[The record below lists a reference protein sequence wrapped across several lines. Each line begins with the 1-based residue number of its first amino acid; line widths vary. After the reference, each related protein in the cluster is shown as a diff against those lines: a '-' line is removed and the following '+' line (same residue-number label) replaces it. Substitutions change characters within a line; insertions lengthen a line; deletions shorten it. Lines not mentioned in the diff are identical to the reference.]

1 MFSTRHAR
9 AGIVVLRQASPG
21 DIDMDISTFRWIL
34 VIAGIAIVAGI
45 FLFGNP
51 DRKRKPRASRKRVH
65 AQRVR
70 REPAL
75 NSERSETDESG
86 DDYDARQA
94 ELAIDL
100 PSEDRFDTAGHVD
113 KRIEPR
119 LDNRPNAPAIPLPD
133 KIVTLFLQ
141 ARDKHVITGIEL
153 LDASLKSGLVF
164 GNHDIFHRIHEEDV
178 EPVFSMANLTKPGSF
193 DKNAWNTMEIQGVTM
208 FMTLPGPRNALD
220 AWDSMLATSRRLA
233 ELLHADLLDDKHQV
247 FTRQRS
253 MQIKEE
259 LREYERQKNP
269 ES

>member
-1 MFSTRHAR
+1 
-9 AGIVVLRQASPG
+9 
-21 DIDMDISTFRWIL
+21 MDISTFRWIL
-34 VIAGIAIVAGI
+34 IGAGIAIVAAI

-51 DRKRKPRASRKRVH
+51 DKKRKKRASRKRVH

-75 NSERSETDESG
+75 DSDQHESG
-86 DDYDARQA
+86 WDDADEESRQA
-94 ELAIDL
+94 ELEIGLSPGGGVD
-100 PSEDRFDTAGHVD
+100 PDTHSD
-113 KRIEPR
+113 ERIEPR
-119 LDNRPNAPAIPLPD
+119 LDSKPRVPAAPLPD
-133 KIVTLFLQ
+133 RIITLFLQ
-141 ARDKHVITGIEL
+141 ARDNQVITGIEL

-164 GNHDIFHRIHEEDV
+164 GSHDIFHRIHEEDV

-193 DKNAWNTMEIQGVTM
+193 DKNAWNTMEIRGVTM

-220 AWDSMLATSRRLA
+220 AWYSMLATSRRLA
-233 ELLHADLLDDKHQV
+233 ELLHADLLDDKHEV

-253 MQIKEE
+253 LVIKEE

>member
-1 MFSTRHAR
+1 
-9 AGIVVLRQASPG
+9 
-21 DIDMDISTFRWIL
+21 MDISTFRWVL

-75 NSERSETDESG
+75 DSDQQESDESDHNG
-86 DDYDARQA
+86 DIQQT
-94 ELAIDL
+94 ELDIDL
-100 PSEDRFDTAGHVD
+100 PSESRFDSGEPGD
-113 KRIEPR
+113 DRIEPR
-119 LDNRPNAPAIPLPD
+119 LDSKPRKPAPPPPD

-141 ARDKHVITGIEL
+141 ARDNHVITGIEL
-153 LDASLKSGLVF
+153 LDSSLKSGLVF
-164 GNHDIFHRIHEEDV
+164 GSHDIFHRIHEEDL

-193 DKNAWNTMEIQGVTM
+193 DKDAWNTVEIRGVTM

-233 ELLHADLLDDKHQV
+233 ELLHADLLDDQHEV

-253 MQIKEE
+253 LQIKEE

>member
-1 MFSTRHAR
+1 
-9 AGIVVLRQASPG
+9 
-21 DIDMDISTFRWIL
+21 MDISTFRWIL
-34 VIAGIAIVAGI
+34 VIVGIAIVAGI

-51 DRKRKPRASRKRVH
+51 DRKRKPRASRKHVH

-75 NSERSETDESG
+75 KSEQHEAQDHEDGDE
-86 DDYDARQA
+86 ARQA
-94 ELAIDL
+94 ELAISL
-100 PSEDRFDTAGHVD
+100 PSEDGTDADSHVER
-113 KRIEPR
+113 RIEPR
-119 LDNRPNAPAIPLPD
+119 LDNKPKTPAAPLPD

-141 ARDKHVITGIEL
+141 ARDHHIITGIEL

-164 GNHDIFHRIHEEDV
+164 GSHDIFHRIPEEDV

-193 DKNAWNTMEIQGVTM
+193 DKSAWNTMEIRGVTM

-233 ELLHADLLDDKHQV
+233 ELLHADLLDDQHQV

-253 MQIKEE
+253 LQIKEE
-259 LREYERQKNP
+259 LREYERQKDP
-269 ES
+269 GS

>member
-1 MFSTRHAR
+1 
-9 AGIVVLRQASPG
+9 
-21 DIDMDISTFRWIL
+21 MDISTFRWIL
-34 VIAGIAIVAGI
+34 IVAGIAIVAGI

-51 DRKRKPRASRKRVH
+51 DKKRKKRASRKRVH

-75 NSERSETDESG
+75 DSDQHESDG
-86 DDYDARQA
+86 DDADEDSRQA
-94 ELAIDL
+94 ELAIGLSPD
-100 PSEDRFDTAGHVD
+100 DR
-113 KRIEPR
+113 RIEPR
-119 LDNRPNAPAIPLPD
+119 LDNKPKVPAAPLPD
-133 KIVTLFLQ
+133 RIITLFLL
-141 ARDKHVITGIEL
+141 ARDNHVITGIEL
-153 LDASLKSGLVF
+153 LDSSLKSGLVF
-164 GNHDIFHRIHEEDV
+164 GSHDIFHRIHEEDV

-193 DKNAWNTMEIQGVTM
+193 DKNAWNTMEIRGVTM

-233 ELLHADLLDDKHQV
+233 ELLHADLLDDKHEV

-253 MQIKEE
+253 LVIKEE

>member
-1 MFSTRHAR
+1 
-9 AGIVVLRQASPG
+9 
-21 DIDMDISTFRWIL
+21 MDISTFRWIL
-34 VIAGIAIVAGI
+34 VIAGILIVAGI

-51 DRKRKPRASRKRVH
+51 DRKRKPRASRKRTH

-75 NSERSETDESG
+75 DSDNNEIDGEG
-86 DDYDARQA
+86 DGLDARQA

-100 PSEDRFDTAGHVD
+100 PSEGETVTGGQGEG
-113 KRIEPR
+113 RIEPM
-119 LDNRPNAPAIPLPD
+119 LDNKPKGPAAPLPD

-141 ARDKHVITGIEL
+141 SRDKHTITGIEL
-153 LDASLKSGLVF
+153 LDAAVKSGLVF
-164 GNHDIFHRIHEEDV
+164 GSHDIFHRIDEEDV

-193 DKNAWNTMEIQGVTM
+193 DKNAWNIMEIRGVTM
-208 FMTLPGPRNALD
+208 FMTLPGPSNALD

-233 ELLHADLLDDKHQV
+233 ELLHADLLDDKHEV

-253 MQIKEE
+253 LKIKEE

>member
-1 MFSTRHAR
+1 
-9 AGIVVLRQASPG
+9 
-21 DIDMDISTFRWIL
+21 MDISTFRWIL

-51 DRKRKPRASRKRVH
+51 DRKRKSRASRKRVH

-75 NSERSETDESG
+75 DSENPEPDA
-86 DDYDARQA
+86 DDAVGDARQP
-94 ELAIDL
+94 ELAIGAPPGDGDG
-100 PSEDRFDTAGHVD
+100 PGASTE

-119 LDNRPNAPAIPLPD
+119 LDSKPRAPAAPMPD
-133 KIVTLFLQ
+133 RIVTLFLQ
-141 ARDKHVITGIEL
+141 ARDNNIITGVEL

-164 GNHDIFHRIHEEDV
+164 GSHDIFHRIHEEDV

-193 DKNAWNTMEIQGVTM
+193 DKSAWNTMEIRGVTM

-233 ELLHADLLDDKHQV
+233 ELLHADLLDDEHGV

-253 MQIKEE
+253 LQIKEE

>member
-1 MFSTRHAR
+1 MDTWTLRWILII
-9 AGIVVLRQASPG
+9 AGIV
-21 DIDMDISTFRWIL
+21 
-34 VIAGIAIVAGI
+34 IVAGI

-65 AQRVR
+65 AQRTR
-70 REPAL
+70 HEPAL
-75 NSERSETDESG
+75 DPEQGEG
-86 DDYDARQA
+86 DLNGDARQS
-94 ELAIDL
+94 ELAIGL
-100 PSEDRFDTAGHVD
+100 PSEDGRDPDSYVGQ
-113 KRIEPR
+113 RIEPR
-119 LDNRPNAPAIPLPD
+119 LDNKPRAPAAPPPD

-141 ARDKHVITGIEL
+141 ARDNQTITGIEL
-153 LDASLKSGLVF
+153 LDTSLKSGLVF
-164 GNHDIFHRIHEEDV
+164 GKHDIFHRIHEEDV

-193 DKNAWNTMEIQGVTM
+193 DKNAWNTMEIHGVTM

-233 ELLHADLLDDKHQV
+233 ELLHADLLDDQHKV

-259 LREYERQKNP
+259 LREYERQKDP

>member
-1 MFSTRHAR
+1 
-9 AGIVVLRQASPG
+9 
-21 DIDMDISTFRWIL
+21 MDISTFRWIL

-70 REPAL
+70 QEPAL
-75 NSERSETDESG
+75 NSEQRETEDNG
-86 DDYDARQA
+86 DDTETRQA
-94 ELAIDL
+94 ELAIGE
-100 PSEDRFDTAGHVD
+100 PSRGGPDTTEN
-113 KRIEPR
+113 RIEPR
-119 LDNRPNAPAIPLPD
+119 LDSSPKAPAAPLPD
-133 KIVTLFLQ
+133 KIVTLFIQ
-141 ARDKHVITGIEL
+141 ARDKQTVSGIDL

-164 GNHDIFHRIHEEDV
+164 GNHDIFHRINEEDV

-193 DKNAWNTMEIQGVTM
+193 DKNAWNTMEIHGVTM

-233 ELLHADLLDDKHQV
+233 ELLHADLLDDKHEV

-259 LREYERQKNP
+259 LREYERQKNT